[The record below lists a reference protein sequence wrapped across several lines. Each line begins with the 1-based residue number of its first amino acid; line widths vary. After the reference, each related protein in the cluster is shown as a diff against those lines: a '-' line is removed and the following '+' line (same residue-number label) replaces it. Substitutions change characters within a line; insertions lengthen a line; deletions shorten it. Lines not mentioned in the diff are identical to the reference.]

1 MSPRAFDRF
10 MVSIEIGTNRKL
22 RRLNPAERWCFV
34 AGVLPI
40 AAMSPIRGYLI
51 VGRDQAEAKDYAEQ
65 AGVTVAVARST
76 LNKLR
81 DVGMVYDDPD
91 VGAEQVH
98 DFEDWN
104 PAPKK
109 DPTAAERMRRYRE
122 RKRDERNR
130 DAVTPGREG
139 KEEGN
144 NGARALAAV
153 RDQQQR
159 SDKEEDVQGSNRGTA
174 A

>member
-1 MSPRAFDRF
+1 VSPRAFDRF
-10 MVSIEIGTNRKL
+10 MVSTQIGTNRKL

-40 AAMSPIRGYLI
+40 AAMSPIRGCLI
-51 VGRDQAEAKDYAEQ
+51 VGRDQAEPRDYAEQ
-65 AGVTVAVARST
+65 AGVTVGVVRST
-76 LNKLR
+76 LQKLR
-81 DVGMVYDDPD
+81 DVGMVYGDSDMGCE
-91 VGAEQVH
+91 VVH

-109 DPTAAERMRRYRE
+109 DPTNAERQRRWRE
-122 RKRDERNR
+122 RHRNARDRN
-130 DAVTPGREG
+130 AVTPGREE

-144 NGARALAAV
+144 NGIRALAAV
-153 RDQQQR
+153 EDQQRPLRR
-159 SDKEEDVQGSNRGTA
+159 SEDVQGTKPRDA

>member
-10 MVSIEIGTNRKL
+10 MVSTQIGTNRKL

-40 AAMSPIRGYLI
+40 AAMSPIRGCLI
-51 VGRDQAEAKDYAEQ
+51 VGRDEAEARDYAEQ
-65 AGVTVAVARST
+65 SGVTVAVVRST
-76 LNKLR
+76 LQKLR
-81 DVGMVYDDPD
+81 DVGMVYANPD
-91 VGAEQVH
+91 MGCEVVH

-104 PAPKK
+104 PPPKK
-109 DPTAAERMRRYRE
+109 DPTNAERQRRYRE
-122 RKRDERNR
+122 RHRN
-130 DAVTPGREG
+130 APSSNGVTPGREE

-159 SDKEEDVQGSNRGTA
+159 WDKEEDDQGSQRGTA